1 VGVNTHKA
9 LARLAELCFGMD
21 LGDFSQFLDGT
32 ATLAELK
39 EAKRLRADDLA
50 LLAHASGDPW

>member
-1 VGVNTHKA
+1 VSPHDHSDPLEPETPEQLRHNLRERIV
-9 LARLAELCFGMD
+9 
-21 LGDFSQFLDGT
+21 
-32 ATLAELK
+32 TLEAELK